1 MLQTPLLNCSA
12 RRHARSPRRRFAVSP
27 RRSLAVSPF
36 RRFSASP
43 RRRLAVSP
51 IRPLVL
57 WFCLLLVAGCTTRRT
72 AAPPAPTYAAVPA
85 ASVRLLD
92 SPPSPP
98 FDAVGTIT
106 VQANAEISRDRI
118 IADIQKRAGNA
129 GANAIVIQSEKLF
142 TRRIETTRQ
151 RLRLRRIVAQ
161 EFRLP

>member
-1 MLQTPLLNCSA
+1 MDPVDSMDLRQGRISITSIIRYADRPLL
-12 RRHARSPRRRFAVSP
+12 RRAQVLFPVSVI
-27 RRSLAVSPF
+27 A
-36 RRFSASP
+36 
-43 RRRLAVSP
+43 
-51 IRPLVL
+51 LVL
-57 WFCLLLVAGCTTRRT
+57 FLISGCTTRRT

-106 VQANAEISRDRI
+106 VQANAEINRDRI

-142 TRRIETTRQ
+142 TRRIETTHQ